1 MYKTTPDVVFVFGF
15 RTQFGGGKTTGFA
28 MVYDSLDYAK
38 KNEPKHRLA
47 RVRKQIIYLVSF
59 KNTCCSLCI
68 FIDLC
73 PLFFSMVCWRGRRYL
88 GNSERNERTEWRKFA
103 AQLKLTLVLARRYET
118 VGGNENLI
126 LLHFVSQ
133 FRFLLLILTMQLD
146 IWSATSLSAY
156 PWNLPYIPCCLPPYL
171 CLNLPSSLACW
182 SSILLFFWHASYFAL
197 ICFYYG
203 LFVWKCYCINICLKY
218 RTAILRNVLFSFC
231 LSFCSCLLSFSSL
244 DHRR

>member
-133 FRFLLLILTMQLD
+133 FRFSLLILTLQLA

-156 PWNLPYIPCCLPPYL
+156 PWNLSIHPLL
-171 CLNLPSSLACW
+171 S
-182 SSILLFFWHASYFAL
+182 SSIPLSKPAFFIGLLVLDLAIFL
-197 ICFYYG
+197 TCF
-203 LFVWKCYCINICLKY
+203 I
-218 RTAILRNVLFSFC
+218 FSFN
-231 LSFCSCLLSFSSL
+231 LFLLWFVRL
-244 DHRR
+244 KVLLH